1 MSDGKSEREQRLA
14 AALRANLRRRKGQA
28 RELEQSG
35 HDDAARPPSSQHD
48 ATAQSGGDDA
58 P

>member
-28 RELEQSG
+28 RELGQSG
-35 HDDAARPPSSQHD
+35 PDGAAASGPGQPDASA
-48 ATAQSGGDDA
+48 GDEA
-58 P
+58 GESR